1 MSASP
6 WRSLPIP
13 LSHLSLPLL
22 LRAGQSF
29 RWLLTPPSPAAADA
43 VHRQHAVFSLTLRD
57 RVVQLAQP
65 SEHEISY
72 RHISPSGLGSGAA
85 GPGLVDV
92 KPSVKSKV
100 GTAAQATSSTT
111 PAALPDEATTAAWLA
126 DYFQLDVDSQGL
138 WDQWRSLDPV
148 FPRRESQL
156 LRGIRVLKMDVW
168 ECLFRC
174 VFSQRRS
181 ALAFPDAFRSPSASS
196 ARRTTTSRGSP

>member
-43 VHRQHAVFSLTLRD
+43 VHREHAVFSLTLKD

-65 SEHEISY
+65 NESEIAY
-72 RHISPSGLGSGAA
+72 RHLLPSELASREEPVA
-85 GPGLVDV
+85 V
-92 KPSVKSKV
+92 KPPLAILDK
-100 GTAAQATSSTT
+100 AQAEVAGGS
-111 PAALPDEATTAAWLA
+111 AAVTPDEATTAAWVA
-126 DYFQLDVDSQGL
+126 DYFQLPVDSPTL
-138 WDQWRSLDPV
+138 WAEWRATDPV
-148 FPRRESQL
+148 FARRESQL

-174 VFSQRRS
+174 VSC
-181 ALAFPDAFRSPSASS
+181 L
-196 ARRTTTSRGSP
+196 